1 MAPQSTLQQIAASAG
16 PSVVGLAEGARGGS
30 GVVVEPGRV
39 LTLARNLRGAQVSVA
54 LSGGRLQTATVAGTD
69 ADRGIAVLELD
80 TGETPV
86 VTWADAAEAPAIG
99 APVFALADPAGR
111 GLRVTAGAV
120 ASAPQALRGPRGRLL
135 EGLIEHTA
143 PLPRG
148 SGGGPLLDGQ
158 GRLLGLN
165 AVRLA
170 HGLIL
175 ALPTAEVRER
185 VADIAAGKPAT
196 QRRLGVAI
204 VAPRIARRLRG
215 AVGLPEREGVL
226 VRAVQQQSPAARAG
240 VERGDLIVAMAG
252 REVDSLDALFAAL
265 DAAPLEQPVPLR
277 ILRGEQERQVDVVLG
292 GS

>member
-1 MAPQSTLQQIAASAG
+1 
-16 PSVVGLAEGARGGS
+16 S

-120 ASAPQALRGPRGRLL
+120 ASAPQALRGPRGRTL

-148 SGGGPLLDGQ
+148 SGGGPLLDEE
-158 GRLLGLN
+158 GRLLGVN
-165 AVRLA
+165 AVRLP

-175 ALPTAEVRER
+175 ALPGARIRER
-185 VADIAAGKPAT
+185 VQDLSAG
-196 QRRLGVAI
+196 
-204 VAPRIARRLRG
+204 
-215 AVGLPEREGVL
+215 
-226 VRAVQQQSPAARAG
+226 
-240 VERGDLIVAMAG
+240 
-252 REVDSLDALFAAL
+252 
-265 DAAPLEQPVPLR
+265 
-277 ILRGEQERQVDVVLG
+277 
-292 GS
+292 